1 MGYFKRSSLIIF
13 HLSLNKCIIL
23 LLFVYRGV
31 FMGDIVNIEIKAW
44 WLLVIPLLLIFTH
57 FIVALIIKDVTKEKE
72 EYIEKEKTLT
82 NWIEKKDILY
92 WLLIMSLAAISLF
105 TFQYSG
111 EKDVISHW
119 GFAGT
124 IVSIILAVVAIG
136 FTLFQTLSSDLS
148 SSKITESAEI
158 ISKVS
163 AELNSSDLAMAGEV
177 INKAAMDL
185 INYKTFL
192 ESSISEVHNDLKT
205 HQKENFDNIRDS
217 ITSTLS
223 FRSKVRNTSENT
235 DTFEM
240 AINDF
245 FKTIYPNL
253 SEELRIYVY
262 AILYRYTILEDSA
275 SNVFLNSLIK
285 TTEFYR
291 EMDKEG
297 IFTEFDEG
305 LLFGT
310 SITNYYMCSIWLQS
324 FDILERFQ
332 TLDKDEQKDIFI
344 SIKKLINNES
354 IKVIETTI

>member
-1 MGYFKRSSLIIF
+1 
-13 HLSLNKCIIL
+13 
-23 LLFVYRGV
+23 
-31 FMGDIVNIEIKAW
+31 MGDIVNIEVKAW

-57 FIVALIIKDVTKEKE
+57 FIVAMIIKDITNEKEK
-72 EYIEKEKTLT
+72 YIEKEKEKKKTLT
-82 NWIEKKDILY
+82 SWIEKKDILY
-92 WLLIMSLAAISLF
+92 WLLIMSLAAISIF

-111 EKDVISHW
+111 DKDVISHW

-217 ITSTLS
+217 ITSTMSL
-223 FRSKVRNTSENT
+223 RSKVRNTIGNT

-240 AINDF
+240 AIRDF
-245 FKTIYPNL
+245 FEIIYPNL
-253 SEELRIYVY
+253 SEELRIYIY
-262 AILYRYTILEDSA
+262 AVLYRNTVLEKESV
-275 SNVFLNSLIK
+275 SNDFFDTLI
-285 TTEFYR
+285 TTTDFYKD
-291 EMDKEG
+291 MDLDEG
-297 IFTEFDEG
+297 STEFDEG

-310 SITNYYMCSIWLQS
+310 SITNYYMCTIWLES

-332 TLDKDEQKDIFI
+332 TLDKDEQKEILI
-344 SIKKLINNES
+344 SIKKLINKES
-354 IKVIETTI
+354 VKVIETTI